1 MKISPI
7 LFLLLE
13 HIQMLLPLS
22 VLLLSSVRYA
32 MPDGSRIK

>member
-13 HIQMLLPLS
+13 HIQKLLPLS
-22 VLLLSSVRYA
+22 VLLHSSVRYA